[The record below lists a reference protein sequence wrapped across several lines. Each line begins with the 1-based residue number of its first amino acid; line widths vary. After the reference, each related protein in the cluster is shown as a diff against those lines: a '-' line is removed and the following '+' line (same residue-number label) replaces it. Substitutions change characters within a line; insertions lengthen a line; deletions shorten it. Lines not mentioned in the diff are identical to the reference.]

1 MNKILILL
9 VFSFV
14 YSCNTVKYNE
24 TKMNETDAYV
34 LKINNN
40 KTLEESFV
48 EGVLTDV
55 SGNLYQGRFK
65 YNTFF
70 DNKTNELYR
79 IKNTETTSNTVT
91 ENFYFNNN
99 KLVFITTKTE
109 NASPIEMYILNGKV
123 VNNKTGH
130 SQYEEVL
137 LNKAR
142 LFQKEFIKTH

>member
-1 MNKILILL
+1 MNKILILM

-14 YSCNTVKYNE
+14 YSCNTAKYNL
-24 TKMNETDAYV
+24 TKKNETDAYV

-40 KTLEESFV
+40 KTLEESYV
-48 EGVLTDV
+48 EGVLTDE
-55 SGNLYQGRFK
+55 SGNLDLGLFK
-65 YNTFF
+65 CNTFF
-70 DNKTNELYR
+70 DNKTNVLYR
-79 IKNTETTSNTVT
+79 IKNTEITNNTVT

-123 VNNKTGH
+123 VNNKTEH

>member
-1 MNKILILL
+1 
-9 VFSFV
+9 
-14 YSCNTVKYNE
+14 
-24 TKMNETDAYV
+24 
-34 LKINNN
+34 
-40 KTLEESFV
+40 
-48 EGVLTDV
+48 
-55 SGNLYQGRFK
+55 
-65 YNTFF
+65 
-70 DNKTNELYR
+70 LYR
-79 IKNTETTSNTVT
+79 IKNTEITNNTVT

-130 SQYEEVL
+130 SQYAEVL

>member
-1 MNKILILL
+1 MKKILILL
-9 VFSFV
+9 VFSLV
-14 YSCNTVKYNE
+14 YSCNTTKLNQ

-40 KTLEESFV
+40 KTLEESYV

-55 SGNLYQGRFK
+55 SGNLDQGHFK

-79 IKNTETTSNTVT
+79 IKNTEITSNSVT